1 MFNSVFHTNEWRR
14 KNIILLH
21 HVQTT
26 IPITLDECLLVLEA
40 DMADHSVQEVWSP
53 RENNLLINTP
63 EQEVTKLALFRTLM

>member
-1 MFNSVFHTNEWRR
+1 MEEE
-14 KNIILLH
+14 IILLH

-40 DMADHSVQEVWSP
+40 DMADHSVQEAWSP